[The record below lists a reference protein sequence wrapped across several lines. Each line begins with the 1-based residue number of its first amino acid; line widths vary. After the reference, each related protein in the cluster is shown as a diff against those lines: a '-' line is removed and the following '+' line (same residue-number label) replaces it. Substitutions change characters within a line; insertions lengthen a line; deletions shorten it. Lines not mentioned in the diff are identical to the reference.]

1 VAEVDVGAVHDVLH
15 VRFKELQKVRAVRG
29 GDAGAF
35 LELLEQWRCDLEIDE
50 RDCTPYGGDLP
61 IEASYET
68 ASEVFD
74 MQFHDIIMYLIEV
87 VLDYI

>member
-1 VAEVDVGAVHDVLH
+1 MAEVDVGAVHDVLH

-50 RDCTPYGGDLP
+50 RDCTPIWWRSTNRGIVRDRERGL
-61 IEASYET
+61 
-68 ASEVFD
+68 
-74 MQFHDIIMYLIEV
+74 
-87 VLDYI
+87 